1 MKILIVCSGN
11 AGYVSPFIK
20 EQGDAIASLNN
31 EVDYY
36 TIKGKGIFG
45 YLNNYF
51 PLRRKIKKLKPDILH
66 AHYGLSGMI
75 TALQFK
81 KPLVL
86 TLHGSDTHILFNN
99 IISSIVTKFA
109 DYSIIVEEK
118 LLRKLKL
125 KPKTNYSIIPCG
137 VNLAEFKP
145 TDKLEAQITLKLNP
159 KKKNILFSSSFENK
173 IKNYPLA
180 KEAIK
185 LVNEEIELLELKNK
199 DRYEVNLLLNACDL
213 LLLTS
218 LAEGSPQIIKEAM
231 ACNCPIVSTDVGD
244 VKELTQ
250 DVEGCYVT
258 SFEPKDVKNAIEKV
272 LQIKKRSDGRRKV
285 IDYDNNLVAQK
296 IQKIYS
302 NLLKH

>member
-1 MKILIVCSGN
+1 MRILIVCSGN
-11 AGYVSPFIK
+11 ADRISPFIL
-20 EQGDAIASLNN
+20 EQVDSLRKLHA
-31 EVDYY
+31 EIDFFI
-36 TIKGKGIFG
+36 IKGKGIIG
-45 YLNNYF
+45 YLKNYYK
-51 PLRRKIKKLKPDILH
+51 LRTTLKEIKPEVIH
-66 AHYGLSGMI
+66 AHYGLSSML
-75 TALQFK
+75 AVLQFK
-81 KPLVL
+81 KPLVI

-99 IISSIVTKFA
+99 LISIIVTIFA

-137 VNLAEFKP
+137 INLAEFKP

-185 LVNEEIELLELKNK
+185 LVDEEIELLELKNK

-244 VKELTQ
+244 VKEVIGDT
-250 DVEGCYVT
+250 EGCYIT
-258 SFEPKDVKNAIEKV
+258 SFVPNDVAEKIEKAID
-272 LQIKKRSDGRRKV
+272 LGKRTNGREKIGRF
-285 IDYDNNLVAQK
+285 DNMIIAE
-296 IQKIYS
+296 KIY
-302 NLLKH
+302 KIYKKVTKV